1 MLTAT
6 AEMVP
11 FPNEDTPLFPLSGCP
26 ARSCHYIF
34 SLFSW
39 CLQCS
44 GTCQWLC
51 LSSPGLCQHLH
62 LKYLHTSQLLIV
74 LLTLLS
80 FLVHKYQGFTEL
92 CACFPVAL
100 YKAAIL
106 CNRVFLNREP
116 PISFLL
122 SLQFLFPPTAVLEL
136 PPSLLCFSAIF
147 SSCHFST

>member
-1 MLTAT
+1 
-6 AEMVP
+6 MVP

-34 SLFSW
+34 FSLFLVFAMLRYLSMALPFFSW
-39 CLQCS
+39 AL
-44 GTCQWLC
+44 
-51 LSSPGLCQHLH
+51 P
-62 LKYLHTSQLLIV
+62 TSAFEIFAHFSAIMIV